1 MITAALKKHFPE
13 IEQLRD
19 VQQPALDNIAAT
31 KNTLC
36 LMSTGSGKS
45 LIYQLAGLA
54 NGKTTIVFSPLVA
67 LMGQQVQTLAEKGI
81 SAISLSEYS
90 GKDAYNKLRSMK
102 FSQEPQFLFLTPE
115 RVAFDGYIEFVLR
128 QNKDNIGLV
137 VLDEA
142 HCVSQWG
149 YTFRPAYAGV
159 PHFLDRVFGVDGWP
173 TVLALTAT
181 LNPKDQDEIT
191 SLFRIAKTD
200 VVVSKELL
208 RTNLDLKVEKLAD
221 EAAKLNRLEDLLEEN
236 KGQKII
242 VYVHRKT
249 SKKYGTKA
257 LSDLFGAKGYACMPF
272 DGNMDSAERMD
283 VVNDFKNGNVNIVFA
298 TSAFGMGIDIKD
310 IRIVIH
316 YLMPESIEQYYQ
328 EVGRAGRDGNQA
340 YGYLLYTEKNAGVRK
355 DLINAS
361 IPDESNLDSVFENR
375 QPTGDNL
382 IARIN
387 PWGDFSEDNLDAVI
401 WSYFERTGVI
411 EIIARGTDRITYFKP
426 ARGKASAAYQK
437 YEGVSRTGLILGLSK
452 RLNCSITTIMDDLYS
467 SFHKGELTLG
477 KTPEKDLFYSI
488 DKVFNVDTKQM
499 ILDMVQ
505 ERSDYRLR
513 SLEQL
518 VSFIQTGKQPHEAI
532 KEALGLQIRI

>member
-1 MITAALKKHFPE
+1 MISDALKKYFPE
-13 IEQLRD
+13 VEKLRD
-19 VQQPALDNIAAT
+19 VQQPTLDSISAK

-67 LMGQQVQTLAEKGI
+67 LMGQQVQTLTEKGI
-81 SAISLSEYS
+81 KAISLSEFS
-90 GKDAYNKLRSMK
+90 GKDAYNKLRAMK

-159 PHFLDRVFGVDGWP
+159 PHFLDRVFGATSWP
-173 TVLALTAT
+173 TILALTAT

-191 SLFRIAKTD
+191 SLFRISKSD
-200 VVVSKELL
+200 VVVSKDLL
-208 RTNLDLKVEKLAD
+208 RTNLDLKVEKLVN
-221 EAAKLNRLEDLLEEN
+221 ETAKLDRLEGLLAEN

-257 LSDLFGAKGYACMPF
+257 LSEDFSAKGYSCMPF
-272 DGNMDSAERMD
+272 DGDMDSAERME
-283 VVNDFKNGNVNIVFA
+283 VVNAFKNGDVNIVFA

-310 IRIVIH
+310 VRIVIH

-328 EVGRAGRDGNQA
+328 EVGRAGRDGKQA
-340 YGYLLYTEKNAGVRK
+340 YGYLLYTEKNAGIRK

-361 IPDESNLDSVFENR
+361 IPDESDLDATFENR
-375 QPTGDNL
+375 QPSGNNP

-411 EIIARGTDRITYFKP
+411 DIIARGTDRITYFKP
-426 ARGKASAAYQK
+426 AKGKASAEYQK
-437 YEGVSRTGLILGLSK
+437 YEGVTRTGLILGVSK
-452 RLNCSITTIMDDLYS
+452 KLNCSITSIMNDLYS
-467 SFHKGELTLG
+467 SYHKGELSLE

-488 DKVFNVDTKQM
+488 DKVFDADIKKT

-505 ERSDYRLR
+505 ERNDYRLK

-518 VSFIQTGKQPHEAI
+518 VSFIESGKQPHVAI
-532 KEALGLQIRI
+532 KEALGL